1 MYPDGLIAPVWVR
14 KHAEAIP
21 AVFVSFMRLY
31 EPPPPAGGASPLGH
45 EMIVEAERAAERQ
58 ADENLVAEISE
69 LRKRLAERGV
79 KLTVVLI
86 ASAQTL
92 GECCCLLFVSHFY
105 AAPHDHYLSFRVCS
119 AAS

>member
-1 MYPDGLIAPVWVR
+1 MNPDGLIAPVWVR
-14 KHAEAIP
+14 KHAESVP

-31 EPPPPAGGASPLGH
+31 EPPSPHGSAGSPLGQD
-45 EMIVEAERAAERQ
+45 MMAEAERQAERQ
-58 ADENLVAEISE
+58 ADENLVSEIAE

-92 GECCCLLFVSHFY
+92 GMYYKLVST
-105 AAPHDHYLSFRVCS
+105 AMRS
-119 AAS
+119 